1 MSCLF
6 IFIALVLSSCV
17 GSLTALD
24 QTCGNK
30 VVNTIVVDQTGRS
43 GKFRTVQAAI
53 DSVGEWNSLW
63 IKIKVKRGVYV
74 EKVIIP
80 YNKPCI
86 IVEGDGQRVTTIT
99 YNGHE
104 ATDISSTFTSYP
116 PHVVVRNLSIMN
128 TYNRLNSLTTTANG
142 MSWEIKPAVAVS
154 VYGDK
159 SAFYNCDFLGLQ
171 DTVWDNQGKHH
182 FKNCYIEG
190 AMDFIFGSGQSIYE
204 DCQIN
209 ATAGALASE
218 VAVGYIT
225 AQGRQSE
232 LDPSGFVFLRGSVS
246 GSTSVYLGRA
256 YGPFSRVIFIQTDLS
271 SVVHPKGWFPWH
283 QGGHISSFTY
293 AEVEC
298 KGAGSDISGRVP
310 WIDKLH
316 SFDTK
321 RRFSVSNFIDQ
332 DGWISNIPRF

>member
-6 IFIALVLSSCV
+6 IFIALLLSSCI

-30 VVNTIVVDQTGRS
+30 VVNTIIVDQAGS

-53 DSVGEWNSLW
+53 DSVGELNSLW
-63 IKIKVKRGVYV
+63 IKIRVKRGVYV

-86 IVEGDGQRVTTIT
+86 IVEGEGQRVTTIM

-104 ATDISSTFTSYP
+104 ATDVSSTFTSYP
-116 PHVVVRNLSIMN
+116 PHIVVRNLSIMN
-128 TYNRLNSLTTTANG
+128 TYYPLNSLTTNANG
-142 MSWEIKPAVAVS
+142 MDWKIKPAVAIS

-159 SAFYNCDFLGLQ
+159 SAFYNCDFVGLQ
-171 DTVWDNQGKHH
+171 DTVWDNHGKHH
-182 FKNCYIEG
+182 FKNCYIQG
-190 AMDFIFGSGQSIYE
+190 AIDFIFGSGQSVYE
-204 DCQIN
+204 DCHIN

-225 AQGRQSE
+225 AQGRSSVS
-232 LDPSGFVFLRGSVS
+232 DPSGFVFLRGSVS
-246 GSTSVYLGRA
+246 GTTSVYLGRA

-271 SVVHPKGWFPWH
+271 SVVHPKGWDPWH
-283 QGGHISSFTY
+283 YGRYEMSFTY

-298 KGAGSDISGRVP
+298 KGAGSDISGRVS
-310 WIDKLH
+310 WSDKLH
-316 SFDTK
+316 SFYAK
-321 RRFSVSNFIDQ
+321 QQFSISNFIDQ
-332 DGWISNIPRF
+332 DQWISNIPRF

>member
-1 MSCLF
+1 MPCLF
-6 IFIALVLSSCV
+6 IFIALLLSSCI
-17 GSLTALD
+17 GTLKALD

-30 VVNTIVVDQTGRS
+30 VVNTIVVDQAGS

-53 DSVGEWNSLW
+53 DSVGELNSLW

-86 IVEGDGQRVTTIT
+86 IVEGEGQRVTTIT
-99 YNGHE
+99 YNGHA
-104 ATDISSTFTSYP
+104 ATDVSSTFTSYP
-116 PHVVVRNLSIMN
+116 SHIVVRNLSIMN
-128 TYNRLNSLTTTANG
+128 TYNRLTSLTKANG
-142 MSWEIKPAVAVS
+142 MSWDIKPAVAIS

-171 DTVWDNQGKHH
+171 DTVWDNLGRHH

-190 AMDFIFGSGQSIYE
+190 AIDFIFGSGQSVYE
-204 DCQIN
+204 DCHIN
-209 ATAGALASE
+209 ATAGALASK
-218 VAVGYIT
+218 VSFGYIT
-225 AQGRQSE
+225 AQGRSSDS
-232 LDPSGFVFLRGSVS
+232 DPSGFVFLRGSVS

-271 SVVHPKGWFPWH
+271 SVVHPEGWYSWH
-283 QGGHISSFTY
+283 YGGYEMSFTY

-298 KGAGSDISGRVP
+298 KGAGSDMSRRVP

-316 SFDTK
+316 SFYTK
-321 RRFSVSNFIDQ
+321 QQFSISNFIDQ
-332 DGWISNIPRF
+332 DQWISNIPRF